1 MGIPKV
7 DLVIQMAA
15 ALNGRH
21 KYFTGRGISED
32 VIDEYLLGWNDKLK
46 RYSIPNFVDGTLW
59 AIQYRASEKGQEMWG
74 KYISEEGGRNR
85 NLFNT
90 RIIAP
95 SLPYIVLT
103 ESPLDCLA
111 MKSKGFPCIAKFDGN
126 QGRGATWEKEWSK
139 RLKGIAEIIIVPNND
154 DAGDL
159 IAKSLMENVPRARA
173 ARLPEGIKDLTD
185 LIVKHGD
192 NAQREVRN
200 VISAPPILQG

>member
-1 MGIPKV
+1 MEMV
-7 DLVIQMAA
+7 QN
-15 ALNGRH
+15 LNGH
-21 KYFTGRGISED
+21 HVYFVNRGISLP
-32 VIDEYLLGWNDKLK
+32 VIEEYMLGWNAKLK
-46 RYSIPNFVDGTLW
+46 RYAIPNYVVDEKSKEEVLW
-59 AIQYRASEKGQEMWG
+59 AIQYRASTAEQEHWG

-90 RIIAP
+90 QIISP

-111 MKSKGFPCIAKFDGN
+111 MKSHGFPCIAKFDGN
-126 QGRGATWEKEWSK
+126 QGRGAHWERDWTK

-159 IAKSLMENVPRARA
+159 IAKQFLEDVPRSRA

-185 LIVKHGD
+185 FIVKSGVD
-192 NAQREVRN
+192 AKAEVRRI
-200 VISAPPILQG
+200 ISAPPVLKG